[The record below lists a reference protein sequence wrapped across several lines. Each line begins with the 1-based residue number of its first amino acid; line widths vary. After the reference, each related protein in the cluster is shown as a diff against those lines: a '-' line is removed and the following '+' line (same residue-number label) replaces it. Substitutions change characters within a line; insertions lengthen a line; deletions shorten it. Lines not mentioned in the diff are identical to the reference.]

1 MPSFEVPSLSS
12 IVSGITA
19 LLAFA
24 GCGYSLF
31 AIWSARSF
39 VREWRKPLPDFHP
52 SVSILKPVK
61 GLDPEMYASFASHC
75 AQDYSGDY
83 EILFAAGSADDPA
96 IAPIERLQR
105 EFPER
110 SIRLAI
116 CPDVLGSNGKVSSV
130 AQALADARYDF
141 LLINDSDITV
151 SPHYLRRIM
160 GSFAVPSRADKR
172 VGLVTA
178 LYRGKTH
185 GTIGSRMEA
194 LGIATD
200 FAPSVLTARFLER
213 GTRFGMGSTL
223 AVSRE
228 ALDAIGGLLPLA
240 DSIADDYQLG
250 VAISAKGY
258 DVVLSREVVETS
270 VPAYG
275 FREFLAHQMRWA
287 RTVRD
292 ARPWGYAG
300 LVFSYGLA
308 WAIVN
313 IVASGFSIESLAL
326 LSIALAARVAVALLV
341 GGEVLG
347 DRQVMR
353 DLWLLPARDLVALGV
368 WAWSYAGTTVE
379 WRGEEFAILDGKMRR
394 VRASE

>member
-1 MPSFEVPSLSS
+1 MPPFFLILS
-12 IVSGITA
+12 GLTT
-19 LLAFA
+19 LLAFV
-24 GCGYSLF
+24 GCGYYLF

-39 VREWRKPLPDFHP
+39 VREWQKPLPAFHP
-52 SVSILKPVK
+52 AVSILKPVK

-75 AQDYSGDY
+75 TQDYSGDY

-96 IAPIERLQR
+96 IAAIERLQL
-105 EFPER
+105 EFPAR
-110 SIRLAI
+110 TVRLVI
-116 CPDVLGSNGKVSSV
+116 CPEMLGSNGKVSSV
-130 AQALADARYDF
+130 AQALPHARYDYI
-141 LLINDSDITV
+141 LINDSDITV

-160 GSFAVPSRADKR
+160 AGFANPARPGGK

-185 GTIGSRMEA
+185 QTIGSRMEA

-228 ALDAIGGLLPLA
+228 SLDAVGGLVPFA
-240 DSIADDYQLG
+240 NYIADDYQLG
-250 VAISAKGY
+250 IAISAKGY
-258 DVVLSREVVETS
+258 EVSLSREIVETS
-270 VPAYG
+270 VPAYR
-275 FREFLAHQMRWA
+275 FREFLAHQLRWA

-300 LVFSYGLA
+300 LIFSYGLA
-308 WAIVN
+308 SAMLNV
-313 IVASGFSIESLAL
+313 VVSGLSIESLAL
-326 LSIALAARVAVALLV
+326 LSITLAARVAVALLV

-347 DRQVMR
+347 DRQVVR
-353 DLWLLPARDLVALGV
+353 DLWLLPARDVVALGV
-368 WAWSYAGTTVE
+368 WIWSYAGTTVE
-379 WRGEEFAILDGKMRR
+379 WRGEEFAIQNGRMRR
-394 VRASE
+394 VRATE